1 MALVCCLISI
11 IITCLSFSPK
21 EYFPIESRKR
31 RTTERKR
38 SAAQVLSHE
47 NRGETKRQRF
57 ECTSAVKP
65 EDIDTTTT
73 DVTDT
78 DVRADE
84 DSVKTTGTPV

>member
-1 MALVCCLISI
+1 MSLI
-11 IITCLSFSPK
+11 LSKAF
-21 EYFPIESRKR
+21 FDGRKSAGSQ
-31 RTTERKR
+31 RKR
-38 SAAQVLSHE
+38 SAAQVLSHK
-47 NRGETKRQRF
+47 NRETKRHRL

-78 DVRADE
+78 DVTADE